1 MANYFLNNRQVIKN
15 IQLNTGTTLSPVWTA
30 IGTNS
35 EVEIT
40 TSFEK
45 KDFYV
50 FADAIKRA
58 VVTGVELGLSTTVK
72 IDANNDAIVG
82 VIEQVNA
89 LISSGDI
96 SVFNTQSIRFSLL
109 DTVAAGVLQYIIY
122 EAPVVMEISE
132 LGGAAEDEGDY
143 KIDFTLVGPATAITA
158 PSA

>member
-1 MANYFLNNRQVIKN
+1 
-15 IQLNTGTTLSPVWTA
+15 
-30 IGTNS
+30 
-35 EVEIT
+35 
-40 TSFEK
+40 
-45 KDFYV
+45 
-50 FADAIKRA
+50 
-58 VVTGVELGLSTTVK
+58 
-72 IDANNDAIVG
+72 VG

-96 SVFNTQSIRFSLL
+96 SVYNTQSIRFSLL